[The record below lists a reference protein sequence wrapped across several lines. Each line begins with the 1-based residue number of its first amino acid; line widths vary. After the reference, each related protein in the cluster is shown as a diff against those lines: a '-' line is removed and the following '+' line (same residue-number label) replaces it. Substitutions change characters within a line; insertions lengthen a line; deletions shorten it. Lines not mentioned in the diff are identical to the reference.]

1 MSFWFRAFVSILP
14 SGTYLCEAACEDI
27 NGDQDIGEETQLES
41 GGCPSPSLTCSSDH
55 KPSSGVICNICRQS
69 IYTQHCCV
77 PPQNH
82 SSLQISASLSD
93 PQGTLNLLSRKKIL
107 CLRFCS
113 EGLSNFH
120 MWKFPFSCL
129 FLNCFLKKPVRWFCG
144 QAAIVCQGVR
154 RQSWFWTC
162 SGQGRPICSWDS
174 DEGKKVLCEGNNE
187 GNRELWE
194 IATSVLW
201 KGGSGFL
208 KTILWEPKDHF
219 SSDCLMTSEKKKWT
233 EFSMCIVALIV
244 SDMCS
249 CRDNV
254 SVFLKPRWFNKNKT
268 KQTNHC
274 KTSKKNFLFY
284 CLITINIQY

>member
-14 SGTYLCEAACEDI
+14 SCTYLCEAVCEDI
-27 NGDQDIGEETQLES
+27 NDDQDIGEEKQLES

-69 IYTQHCCV
+69 IYTQHSCV

-113 EGLSNFH
+113 EDLSNFH

-129 FLNCFLKKPVRWFCG
+129 FLKCFLKILLDDSVAKLPLCAKEYEDKAGFGHVLGKAG
-144 QAAIVCQGVR
+144 QSALGNK
-154 RQSWFWTC
+154 
-162 SGQGRPICSWDS
+162 

-219 SSDCLMTSEKKKWT
+219 SSDCLMTSENKK
-233 EFSMCIVALIV
+233 
-244 SDMCS
+244 
-249 CRDNV
+249 
-254 SVFLKPRWFNKNKT
+254 
-268 KQTNHC
+268 
-274 KTSKKNFLFY
+274 
-284 CLITINIQY
+284 